1 MMFSSLLFF
10 YLALLVENISAFG
23 PNHIKQHT
31 RNTFYNNDVK
41 AILPTP
47 RQEKTSLFVVAET
60 GLDAMTITMLIGAGL
75 LARMAEY
82 TAKENEDTTN
92 SSVESS
98 GVQTKVSI
106 EKGEAEKTETKTVVE
121 SEPEPTIIPVQTSAE
136 EDLQEPEETA
146 DELKTTPILVKMMGK
161 LVMPWKKFS
170 NI

>member
-1 MMFSSLLFF
+1 MFSSLLFF

-31 RNTFYNNDVK
+31 RNSFYNNDVK

-92 SSVESS
+92 SSV
-98 GVQTKVSI
+98 

>member
-1 MMFSSLLFF
+1 MMFSSWLFF

-92 SSVESS
+92 SSV
-98 GVQTKVSI
+98 VSI